1 MHLTVAFLKLVALL
15 FLMQFCRLHAVA
27 YLIQNENIAC
37 NILTEACLVFWWYT
51 KLLNIW

>member
-1 MHLTVAFLKLVALL
+1 MHLTVAFLKPVALL
-15 FLMQFCRLHAVA
+15 FLMQFCRLHAVE

-37 NILTEACLVFWWYT
+37 NILTEACLVFWWYS